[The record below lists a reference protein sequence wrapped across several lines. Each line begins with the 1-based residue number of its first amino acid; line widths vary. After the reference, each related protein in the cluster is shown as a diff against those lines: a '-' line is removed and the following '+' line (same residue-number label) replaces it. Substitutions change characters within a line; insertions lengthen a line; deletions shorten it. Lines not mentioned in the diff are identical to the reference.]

1 MEFELEKLLHKDGGS
16 PYRWKSKAP
25 RGGNCRA
32 GFPCH
37 DHMSREFGS
46 KKARA
51 EAYGLPESTIAFR
64 LKSGWTLEEALTVP
78 RFGPRNRQ
86 RGIKGV
92 RNAR

>member
-1 MEFELEKLLHKDGGS
+1 MRFELEKLLHKEGKS
-16 PYRWKSKAP
+16 PYCWKSKAP

-32 GFPCH
+32 GFICH
-37 DHMSREFGS
+37 DHLDRQFES
-46 KKARA
+46 KKKRA
-51 EAYGLPESTIAFR
+51 EAYGLPESTIDFR